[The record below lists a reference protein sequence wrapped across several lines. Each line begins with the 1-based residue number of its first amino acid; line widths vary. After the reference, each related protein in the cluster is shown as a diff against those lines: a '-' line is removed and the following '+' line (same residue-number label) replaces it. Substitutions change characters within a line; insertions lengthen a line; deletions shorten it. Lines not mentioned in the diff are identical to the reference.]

1 MAVFTF
7 ALPAGRLAI
16 ESTRFFHESGLCSI
30 QIPEGSRELAF
41 TDTTGR
47 FRVIL
52 VRPADVPT
60 CILQGGAHA
69 GITGKDVLLEG
80 DFDLTTPVELGFG
93 RCRLSVAAPQNA
105 QDVLSRKHV
114 RAATKYPVQAM
125 NYFFQKGI
133 SCEIMKLH
141 GSVEIAPALKLA
153 DCIVDLV
160 STGSTLRA
168 NGLVEL
174 DTILESE
181 AVLAIGR
188 FAYALEPE
196 IVHQVL
202 TSFRRH
208 LSNGSANHAS

>member
-30 QIPEGSRELAF
+30 NIPEGSRELAF
-41 TDTTGR
+41 ADESGK

-52 VRPADVPT
+52 VRPADVPA

-93 RCRLSVAAPQNA
+93 RCRLSVAAPA
-105 QDVLSRKHV
+105 GAKVLESRHLRV
-114 RAATKYPVQAM
+114 ATKYPVCAM

-133 SCEIMKLH
+133 SCEIIKLH

-174 DTILESE
+174 DTVLESE
-181 AVLAIGR
+181 AVLAVGR
-188 FAYALEPE
+188 FAYALESE
-196 IVHQVL
+196 TVHQVL
-202 TSFRRH
+202 TAFRNH
-208 LSNGSANHAS
+208 LHGR

>member
-30 QIPEGSRELAF
+30 HIPEGSRELAF
-41 TDTTGR
+41 TDESGK
-47 FRVIL
+47 FRIIL

-80 DFDLTTPVELGFG
+80 DYDLTTPVELGFG
-93 RCRLSVAAPQNA
+93 RCRLSVAAPVSSPGILQA
-105 QDVLSRKHV
+105 KHLRV
-114 RAATKYPVQAM
+114 ATKYPVCAM

-133 SCEIMKLH
+133 SCEIIKLH

-174 DTILESE
+174 DTVLESE
-181 AVLAIGR
+181 AVLALGR
-188 FAYALEPE
+188 FSYALRSET
-196 IVHQVL
+196 VHHVL
-202 TSFRRH
+202 TAFRKH
-208 LSNGSANHAS
+208 LQHGR

>member
-16 ESTRFFHESGLCSI
+16 ESIRFFHESGLCSI
-30 QIPEGSRELAF
+30 SIPEGSRELAF
-41 TDTTGR
+41 TDESGK

-52 VRPADVPT
+52 VRPADVPA

-69 GITGKDVLLEG
+69 GITGKDVLIEG

-93 RCRLSVAAPQNA
+93 RCRLAVAAPA
-105 QDVLSRKHV
+105 GSKVLESRHLRV
-114 RAATKYPVQAM
+114 ATKYPVCAM

-133 SCEIMKLH
+133 SCEIIKLH

-168 NGLVEL
+168 NGLAEL
-174 DTILESE
+174 DTVLESE
-181 AVLAIGR
+181 AVLAVGR
-188 FAYALEPE
+188 FSYALESE
-196 IVHQVL
+196 TVHQVL
-202 TSFRRH
+202 TAFRNH
-208 LSNGSANHAS
+208 LHGR